1 MDDSRDELLSQLAED
16 VEESLS
22 GLQWLKKGAKDERDV
37 KKVMRSR
44 KTLDKAIDAYA
55 KFSDE
60 IEGLDF
66 DDEHN
71 NKWFDKWR
79 SLKAD
84 ISEIQARMEATVSVV
99 AHSGE
104 DDAFASDDEND
115 KPNAEGIAASL
126 QMADDIKATMDKDIE
141 RLADILRISEELKD
155 LADHCLEELQHQRER
170 LMAINAKLKAIDKK
184 VERAE
189 GILERIKVNM
199 AANKCCWAIGC
210 SVIWLLVIIVVVGA
224 LCGST
229 FHHAFVSVSLRLHCA
244 RCRLLAFRRSAV
256 RVLFLCTCVLL
267 SFSWK
272 LRRPRCSAWSDYLG
286 SVARRSLLA
295 RVIITFFGVYEKALK

>member
-224 LCGST
+224 LCGTGNCGAPAAAPGATTSAPSPGGR
-229 FHHAFVSVSLRLHCA
+229 FLR
-244 RCRLLAFRRSAV
+244 
-256 RVLFLCTCVLL
+256 
-267 SFSWK
+267 
-272 LRRPRCSAWSDYLG
+272 G
-286 SVARRSLLA
+286 
-295 RVIITFFGVYEKALK
+295 